1 MGTLKTRV
9 ALVRKGLLTGRR
21 TLTRIIDMSQNL
33 TYHTEFFSEA
43 INHSSVN
50 FGNGIEKV

>member
-9 ALVRKGLLTGRR
+9 TLIRKAVLTGRR
-21 TLTRIIDMSQNL
+21 TLTRIIDKSQNL
-33 TYHTEFFSEA
+33 TYHTEFFSKS